1 MDNKSLLLHKTL
13 IKRKLPINYSPKDVA
28 LFSNEMER
36 ELPTLFSFSHKN
48 ICINSD
54 QYIWKNFKFLK
65 ETFFRREIRRKEKL
79 SNFKFL
85 IKSFVT
91 KKRVINEGVW
101 LIDNWSH
108 GYFHWFG
115 DVLQKYFALKHQSL
129 KLILPTAYS
138 KIDFIISSS
147 KALNIE
153 LEFIQENE
161 ILKCKRLTIIPTSFI
176 SGNFYYEPII
186 KLRKALI
193 KHQINAYN
201 YNRIYVT
208 RKNARFRKIKNESEL
223 IKCLQKYNFHILD
236 FDNVRFE
243 EERKLCLNIEIF
255 ISIHGSGL
263 TNQLLM
269 NSKTKVLEL
278 RHKKSDQNTFFSLSS
293 SLGNDYYYLNCEPHQ
308 KHLPS
313 HNADIFVDT
322 EKFEKLIKQII
333 E

>member
-1 MDNKSLLLHKTL
+1 MDNKSLLLNKTL
-13 IKRKLPINYSPKDVA
+13 IKRKSPINYKPKHSA

-36 ELPTLFSFSHKN
+36 ELPILFSFSHKN

-65 ETFFRREIRRKEKL
+65 ETFFRREKRRKEKL

-85 IKSFVT
+85 IKSFT
-91 KKRVINEGVW
+91 KKKRVINDGLW

-115 DVLQKYFALKHQSL
+115 DVLQKYYALK
-129 KLILPTAYS
+129 KENKKVILPYSYS

-147 KALNIE
+147 KLLNIE
-153 LEFIQENE
+153 LDFVQENE
-161 ILKCKRLTIIPTSFI
+161 ILKCKNLTIVPTSFI
-176 SGNFYYEPII
+176 SGNFYHEPIM
-186 KLRKALI
+186 KLRKGLI
-193 KHQINAYN
+193 KQQINAYN

-208 RKNARFRKIKNESEL
+208 RKNARFRKIKNENEL
-223 IKCLQKYNFHILD
+223 IKCLQKYNFHVLD
-236 FDNVRFE
+236 FDNIKFE
-243 EERKLCLNIEIF
+243 EERKICLNVDIF

-269 NSKTKVLEL
+269 SSELKVLEL
-278 RHKKSDQNTFFSLSS
+278 RHVKSTQNTFFSLASA
-293 SLGNDYYYLNCEPHQ
+293 LENDYYYLNCDPAQ
-308 KHLPS
+308 KQASIHS
-313 HNADIFVDT
+313 ADLNVDIG
-322 EKFEKLIKQII
+322 KFKKLIKEII